1 MTALIILAVLVAT
14 CEPQHEYVTR
24 TCDKLIC
31 DLCNLQTLLWMLIRQ
46 KGASDWLEVQILMKD
61 GWRYTFLGG
70 GALCVTSTSLMP
82 LLCAASWDTQL
93 IVIGEIGHLKGAEGS
108 FGCNQLHALDMKLI
122 FFSAEDIIMDITH
135 LIAIR
140 DMVLESLAQVRVLYV
155 HY

>member
-46 KGASDWLEVQILMKD
+46 KGVSDWLEVQILMKD

-70 GALCVTSTSLMP
+70 GALCVTITSALVMP
-82 LLCAASWDTQL
+82 LLLAASWDTQL
-93 IVIGEIGHLKGAEGS
+93 ILIGGVENLEVAEGLL
-108 FGCNQLHALDMKLI
+108 GYNVLHALDMKLI
-122 FFSAEDIIMDITH
+122 FFSAHDTIMDITH
-135 LIAIR
+135 LFVVQ
-140 DMVLESLAQVRVLYV
+140 DMVMLE
-155 HY
+155 